1 MLPLHIINEQ
11 EEWKMLKRIL
21 VAVDGSEHAHKA
33 LEQAVVLAESLKEP
47 ATLVIVHVNPSI
59 SLNEPALGVDLE
71 ARIAEEGQHIIQP
84 VNELIGD
91 RSVHYETL
99 LIAGDPVNEICRA
112 AKDKNCDLIVMGTAG
127 KSMLAEIVVGSVSH
141 GVLKHAECPVMTVN

>member
-1 MLPLHIINEQ
+1 
-11 EEWKMLKRIL
+11 MLKRIL

-33 LEQAVVLAESLKEP
+33 LEQAVVLAESMKQP
-47 ATLVIVHVNPSI
+47 PTLIIVHINPSV

-84 VNELIGD
+84 VNDLLSG
-91 RSVHYETL
+91 RSVQYETL

-112 AKDKNCDLIVMGTAG
+112 AKDRDCDLIVMGTAG
-127 KSMLAEIVVGSVSH
+127 KNMLAEIVVGSVSH
-141 GVLKHAECPVMTVN
+141 GVLKHAGCPVMTVK

>member
-1 MLPLHIINEQ
+1 
-11 EEWKMLKRIL
+11 MLKRIL
-21 VAVDGSEHAHKA
+21 VAVDGSDHAHKA
-33 LEQAVVLAESLKEP
+33 LEQAVDLAESLKQP
-47 ATLVIVHVNPSI
+47 ASLMIVHVNPSI

-84 VNELIGD
+84 VNELLAA

-99 LIAGDPVNEICRA
+99 LIAGDPVNEICRV
-112 AKDKNCDLIVMGTAG
+112 AKDRDCDLIVMGTAG

-141 GVLKHAECPVMTVN
+141 GVLKHAGCPVMTVK

>member
-1 MLPLHIINEQ
+1 MLPLRINEQ

-21 VAVDGSEHAHKA
+21 VAVDGSDHAHKG
-33 LEQAVVLAESLKEP
+33 LEQAVVLAESLKQP
-47 ATLVIVHVNPSI
+47 ASLIIVHVNPSI

-84 VNELIGD
+84 VSELLAA

-99 LIAGDPVNEICRA
+99 LIAGDPVNEICRV
-112 AKDKNCDLIVMGTAG
+112 AKDRDCDLIVMGTAG

-141 GVLKHAECPVMTVN
+141 GVLKHAGCPVMTVK